1 MRYALV
7 LFMLSVLGFLGGC
20 AKPRID
26 LAVASQINSNPDHTG
41 RPSPVIV
48 KVYELRSDL
57 AFSQSD
63 FRPLFETPVQV
74 LGADLLAADELVLV
88 PGEARR
94 ITYEPVE
101 GTRFLGLLAGFR
113 QVERAKW
120 KVVSPVDFEEVN
132 TVGIE
137 IRDATLILIPGE
149 EVADWD
155 PLQAVYKFHNPTGEN
170 TAAMDE
176 GVSAE
181 PSASD
186 AGESS
191 AGRGRDGSALGDR

>member
-26 LAVASQINSNPDHTG
+26 LAVASQLNSNPDHTG

-113 QVERAKW
+113 QMERAKW
-120 KVVSPVDFEEVN
+120 KVVSSIDFERVN

-137 IRDATLILIPGE
+137 IRDATLMLIPGE
-149 EVADWD
+149 EALDWD
-155 PLQAVYKFHNPTGEN
+155 PLQAVYKFHNPTGED

-181 PSASD
+181 PPASAVR
-186 AGESS
+186 ESS
-191 AGRGRDGSALGDR
+191 SGPDGSALGDR

>member
-7 LFMLSVLGFLGGC
+7 LFMLSVLSFLGGC

-26 LAVASQINSNPDHTG
+26 LAVASQLNSNPDHTG

-113 QVERAKW
+113 QMERANW
-120 KVVSPVDFEEVN
+120 KVVSSIDFERVN

-137 IRDATLILIPGE
+137 IRDATLMLIPDE
-149 EVADWD
+149 EALDWD
-155 PLQAVYKFHNPTGEN
+155 PLQAVYKFHNPTGED
-170 TAAMDE
+170 AAATDE

-181 PSASD
+181 PPASSVR
-186 AGESS
+186 ESS
-191 AGRGRDGSALGDR
+191 SGRGGSALGDR

>member
-1 MRYALV
+1 MMRYALV

-113 QVERAKW
+113 QAERAKW

-137 IRDATLILIPGE
+137 IRDATLILIPAE
-149 EVADWD
+149 EVSDWD
-155 PLQAVYKFHNPTGEN
+155 PLQAVYKFHNPTGQD
-170 TAAMDE
+170 AAVTDE

-186 AGESS
+186 ASESS
-191 AGRGRDGSALGDR
+191 SGRDGSALGDR

>member
-1 MRYALV
+1 MMRYALV

-26 LAVASQINSNPDHTG
+26 LAVASQLNSNPDHTG

-113 QVERAKW
+113 QMERAKW
-120 KVVSPVDFEEVN
+120 KVVSSIDFERVN

-137 IRDATLILIPGE
+137 IRDATLMLIPGE
-149 EVADWD
+149 EALDWD
-155 PLQAVYKFHNPTGEN
+155 PLQAVYKFHNPTGED

-181 PSASD
+181 PPASAVR
-186 AGESS
+186 ESS
-191 AGRGRDGSALGDR
+191 SGRDGSALGDR